1 MKVQQSRK
9 VKTALFIK
17 GKLHFLNPKR
27 RQERKKALKMR
38 VNGPIK
44 CKKFVLKIKGKIPKE
59 EAKVRKFSTLTQ
71 KIY

>member
-1 MKVQQSRK
+1 
-9 VKTALFIK
+9 
-17 GKLHFLNPKR
+17 
-27 RQERKKALKMR
+27 MR